1 MSESRIQSECV
12 IWCWNTYP
20 QTRGLLFH
28 VANEGA
34 KISTVEVKEKALFI
48 LNNISNHAAVMT
60 KARQL
65 LQMATE
71 GNAVGG
77 AQAKSMGA
85 ISGVADLVFLWNKTA
100 YFIEMKDEKGRL
112 SDNQLKWSQLVSSK
126 GYYYVTCRSLEDF
139 KLIINSIMR
148 NE

>member
-1 MSESRIQSECV
+1 MSEARIQSECI

-34 KISTVEVKEKALFI
+34 KISTVEVKTIAQFI
-48 LNNISNHAAVMT
+48 LQNINNHLAVLT
-60 KARQL
+60 KARL
-65 LQMATE
+65 LLKMATE

-85 ISGVADLVFLWNKTA
+85 ISGVADLIFLWNETA

-112 SDNQLKWSQLVSSK
+112 SDNQLKWSELVKSN
-126 GYYYVTCRSLEDF
+126 GYHYTICRSLEDF
-139 KLIINSIMR
+139 KIIINFIMTI
-148 NE
+148 